1 MTEYKIGETFEE
13 MEYEEMAAT
22 QSGVDL
28 NSFITITLT
37 YCPMPI
43 TITTIL

>member
-13 MEYEEMAAT
+13 MEYEEMASSQA
-22 QSGVDL
+22 GVDSITFL
-28 NSFITITLT
+28 TITVT
-37 YCPMPI
+37 WCPLPI